1 MPAIPNDRV
10 DALRQNLRGTVLT
23 PTDAGYDAARTIW
36 NAMCDKRPALMVQ
49 CAGVADVVAAVNFA
63 RDNGLQLAVRG
74 GGHNIAGSALCDDG
88 LVIDF
93 SRMRSV
99 QINLATRRAYVEP
112 GATLGDFD
120 HEALAVGL
128 ATPLGINS
136 TTGVAGLTLGGGFG
150 WLSRKYGMTVDN
162 LVSCDVVTADGQRLL
177 ANQKEH
183 PDLFWAL
190 RGGGG
195 NFGVVTL
202 FEFRLHTVGPDVLA
216 GLIVFPADEAK
227 SVLRKYRAFVDTMPD
242 ELSVW
247 VVLRKAPPLPFLP
260 SSVHGTDILAL
271 PVFYAGDPA
280 QGQALLAPVHAFGTP
295 LGAHVGV
302 MPYTAW
308 QKMFDPLLGPGARNY
323 WKSHNFATLPDEA
336 IDAMVDYAARLP
348 SPLTDIFIG
357 LIGGQASRVA
367 PDAMAYH
374 HRDARF
380 VMNVHARW
388 ERPDED
394 QACIAWARDFFRVT
408 EPFASGSV
416 YVNFLTEEEG
426 GRIGA
431 AYGPNYARLAQIKQ
445 TYDPQNLFRA
455 NQNIAPASG
464 S

>member
-10 DALRQNLRGTVLT
+10 DALRQNLRGAVLT

-120 HEALAVGL
+120 HEALAVGGHAAGHQLHHRRRRPDAGRRLRL
-128 ATPLGINS
+128 ALAQVRHDRRQP
-136 TTGVAGLTLGGGFG
+136 
-150 WLSRKYGMTVDN
+150 
-162 LVSCDVVTADGQRLL
+162 RLL
-177 ANQKEH
+177 RRGDGRRPAPACQSKEH

-308 QKMFDPLLGPGARNY
+308 QKMFDPLLGRARNY

-394 QACIAWARDFFRVT
+394 RACIAWARDFFRVT
-408 EPFASGSV
+408 EPFAAGSV